1 MVDMSEQS
9 GPSTGSTTGST
20 TDTPSGSPTGQRGPR
35 VSAEEMRDLSRLRR
49 STTDRY
55 FAGVAGGLGR
65 HLDIDPTI
73 IRVLLAVLT
82 FFGGAG
88 LLVYGAFWLF
98 VPEDGRDRAPIELG
112 SEMRRVVLIVAAVLA
127 ASLVFGAPFFGDGGG
142 LSFPLFPF
150 LVIGLIGL
158 VIYAARG
165 QRRQAPDRNQPPPPW
180 GSTSAPPTTPEG
192 STMSATDTLIDPG
205 HESGHQQSSN
215 QPPAWM
221 PPPRPAFVP
230 PPPRPRRTG
239 LVLFWP
245 TLALIAI
252 GLGSLGIYDI
262 ENPVTFS
269 AYAALAV
276 TVTAVMLLI
285 GAFRGRPGGLIALG
299 LVSSLALLVTSI
311 VGAATGGTVNNRELL
326 VRPSN
331 PAALADSYRISNGS
345 ILIDLSRMRELP
357 ELDGRD
363 LAVSLNAGEITVLV
377 PEGLNVDVD
386 ADIRYAGEISVGD
399 ITREGFDH
407 SVNTTVSTSSRAGTP
422 TLDLDLDA
430 RVGSISVEEVP

>member
-20 TDTPSGSPTGQRGPR
+20 TDTPSGSPTGERGPR

-192 STMSATDTLIDPG
+192 STMSATDTLIEPG
-205 HESGHQQSSN
+205 HESGHQSSN

-262 ENPVTFS
+262 QNPVTFS

-311 VGAATGGTVNNRELL
+311 VGAATGGTVDNRELV

-363 LAVSLNAGEITVLV
+363 LSVRLNAGEITVLV
-377 PEGLNVDVD
+377 PEGLNVNVD
-386 ADIRYAGEISVGD
+386 ADIRYAGEIRVGD
-399 ITREGFDH
+399 VTRDGFDQ
-407 SVNTTVSTSSRAGTP
+407 SVTSTLNTSSKAGTP
-422 TLDLDLDA
+422 TLDLDVDS

>member
-1 MVDMSEQS
+1 
-9 GPSTGSTTGST
+9 
-20 TDTPSGSPTGQRGPR
+20 
-35 VSAEEMRDLSRLRR
+35 
-49 STTDRY
+49 
-55 FAGVAGGLGR
+55 
-65 HLDIDPTI
+65 
-73 IRVLLAVLT
+73 
-82 FFGGAG
+82 
-88 LLVYGAFWLF
+88 
-98 VPEDGRDRAPIELG
+98 
-112 SEMRRVVLIVAAVLA
+112 VVLIVAAVIA
-127 ASLVFGAPFFGDGGG
+127 ASLVFGAPFFGDGSG

-165 QRRQAPDRNQPPPPW
+165 QRGQAPDRNTPPPPW

-192 STMSATDTLIDPG
+192 STMSATDTLVDPG
-205 HESGHQQSSN
+205 HESDHQQASN

-221 PPPRPAFVP
+221 PPPSQAFVP

-262 ENPVTFS
+262 ENPVTLS

-276 TVTAVMLLI
+276 TVTAVMLLV

-386 ADIRYAGEISVGD
+386 ADIRYAGEISAGD

-407 SVNTTVSTSSRAGTP
+407 SVNTTVSTSSKPGTP

>member
-1 MVDMSEQS
+1 
-9 GPSTGSTTGST
+9 
-20 TDTPSGSPTGQRGPR
+20 
-35 VSAEEMRDLSRLRR
+35 
-49 STTDRY
+49 
-55 FAGVAGGLGR
+55 
-65 HLDIDPTI
+65 
-73 IRVLLAVLT
+73 
-82 FFGGAG
+82 
-88 LLVYGAFWLF
+88 
-98 VPEDGRDRAPIELG
+98 
-112 SEMRRVVLIVAAVLA
+112 
-127 ASLVFGAPFFGDGGG
+127 
-142 LSFPLFPF
+142 
-150 LVIGLIGL
+150 
-158 VIYAARG
+158 
-165 QRRQAPDRNQPPPPW
+165 
-180 GSTSAPPTTPEG
+180 
-192 STMSATDTLIDPG
+192 
-205 HESGHQQSSN
+205 
-215 QPPAWM
+215 M

-262 ENPVTFS
+262 ENPVTLS

-276 TVTAVMLLI
+276 TVTAVMLLV

-311 VGAATGGTVNNRELL
+311 VGAATGGTVDNRELL

-345 ILIDLSRMRELP
+345 ILVDLSRMRELP

-407 SVNTTVSTSSRAGTP
+407 VGQHHRVHVLEGRDADPRPRPRRPGR
-422 TLDLDLDA
+422 LDLRRRSPVVPTA
-430 RVGSISVEEVP
+430 RPARSQSNVRSQPAAARRPKRQDHPSRLRPALPRSGRRLGPRGR